1 MIACV
6 IFCALFYFL
15 GEGDYTQAVIWLDK
29 ADSIPLASADVRE
42 GIKVSRFVVVTVR
55 LTYCEALLTK
65 YSLFYSSQMIM
76 VRGFFCLLSSL

>member
-1 MIACV
+1 MTT
-6 IFCALFYFL
+6 FS

-55 LTYCEALLTK
+55 LTYFEALLTK
-65 YSLFYSSQMIM
+65 Y
-76 VRGFFCLLSSL
+76 

>member
-6 IFCALFYFL
+6 IFCVCIILLFI

-42 GIKVSRFVVVTVR
+42 GIKVSRVVVQTLVTVK
-55 LTYCEALLTK
+55 LTH
-65 YSLFYSSQMIM
+65 F
-76 VRGFFCLLSSL
+76 